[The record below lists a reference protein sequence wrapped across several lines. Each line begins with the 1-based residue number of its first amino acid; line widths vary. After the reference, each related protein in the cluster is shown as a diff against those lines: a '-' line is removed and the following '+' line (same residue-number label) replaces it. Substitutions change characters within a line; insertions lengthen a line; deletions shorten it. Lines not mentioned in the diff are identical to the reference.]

1 MKIMVK
7 HIVMCLLVTVIYSYN
22 NVVIYDE
29 LMEKTGEFHF
39 IFKIVG
45 ISEECDFK
53 LYLSRKIWMIEMIS
67 FGAKIRLIIYN
78 SI

>member
-45 ISEECDFK
+45 LFFVSQKNVILNYIYREK
-53 LYLSRKIWMIEMIS
+53 
-67 FGAKIRLIIYN
+67 FG
-78 SI
+78 